1 MNNAIILHVNYV
13 EQGQTIDEM
22 CERATR
28 WGFDGIE
35 FRRKRSSAP
44 QPAKEYL
51 DAIAAAQDKHGLKRV
66 IFGGP
71 GPNLMLPDADARK
84 QEVDEYVEFWRLA
97 APRFELDVSNTMCG
111 SLLNPAAEADYAD
124 YRLHGSFIATD
135 DHYARA
141 AEGFRQV
148 AAVIEE
154 LGVRLAFETHMCY
167 LHDVP
172 ASAMKLVEMIGS
184 PAVGV
189 NLDYVNISC
198 IPGQPSLAECIEILG
213 DRLYYVHLKNH
224 MALRTGAYVRCGLG
238 EGDTNNREF
247 LRLLK
252 ARGYDGPLCIEAP
265 RPGDRE
271 WFAQQDLAYLR
282 SVMADLG

>member
-13 EQGQTIDEM
+13 EQGQTIDAM

-44 QPAKEYL
+44 QPAEEYL
-51 DAIAAAQDKHGLKRV
+51 DAIAAAQKKRGLKQV
-66 IFGGP
+66 LFGAP
-71 GPNLMLPDADARK
+71 GPDLMQPDADAR
-84 QEVDEYVEFWRLA
+84 QREVDEYIAFWRLA
-97 APRFELDVSNTMCG
+97 ARRFELRVSNAMCG
-111 SLLNPAAEADYAD
+111 SLLNPAAGADYAD
-124 YRLHGSFIATD
+124 YTLHGSFIATD
-135 DHYARA
+135 DHYAWA
-141 AEGFRQV
+141 AEGFRRV
-148 AAVIEE
+148 APVLEE
-154 LGVRLAFETHMCY
+154 IGLRVGFETHMCY

-172 ASAMKLVEMIGS
+172 ASVMKMVEMIDS

-189 NLDYVNISC
+189 NLDYVNISAVA
-198 IPGQPSLAECIEILG
+198 GQPSLAECIEIIG
-213 DRLYYVHLKNH
+213 DRLYYVHLKN
-224 MALRTGAYVRCGLG
+224 MITVRGGGYVRCGLG
-238 EGDTNNREF
+238 DGQTNNREF
-247 LRLLK
+247 LRLLQ

-282 SVMADLG
+282 SLMEELG